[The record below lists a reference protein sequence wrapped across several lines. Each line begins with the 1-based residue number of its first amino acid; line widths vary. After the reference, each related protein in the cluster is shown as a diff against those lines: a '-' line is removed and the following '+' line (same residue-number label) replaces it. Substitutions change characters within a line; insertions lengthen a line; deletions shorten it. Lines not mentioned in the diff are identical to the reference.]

1 MAKNNN
7 QRVIK
12 CGQVNPQK
20 VIRELVKNEKL
31 KGVATIH
38 LAFEEGKCH
47 ILSDYIGDVDV
58 ERFEDAFALGA
69 LELANFIRD
78 KGKSGGTVH

>member
-1 MAKNNN
+1 MAKNDN

-12 CGQVNPQK
+12 CGPANPQK
-20 VIRELVKNEKL
+20 VIRELVKSGKL
-31 KGVATIH
+31 KGIATVH

-47 ILSDYIGDVDV
+47 ILSDCIGDVDV
-58 ERFEDAFALGA
+58 EKFGDAFALGA

-78 KGKSGGTVH
+78 KGKTAGKAH

>member
-1 MAKNNN
+1 MAKNDN

-12 CGQVNPQK
+12 CGPANPRK
-20 VIRELVKNEKL
+20 FIRELVKNGKL
-31 KGVATIH
+31 KGIATVH

-47 ILSDYIGDVDV
+47 ILSDYTGDVDV
-58 ERFEDAFALGA
+58 EKFEDAFALGA

-78 KGKSGGTVH
+78 KGKTGGTVH